1 MEVLGL
7 HLTNDDFQAFS
18 NLVRAKAGINLHE
31 GKRELVRARLSRR
44 VRECNFQTFRDYY
57 DFVVSDETG
66 DELIQVLDSISTNLT
81 NFFREPK
88 HFNFMNEKMLPALV
102 AEREKKGPRRLRIW
116 SAGCSTGEEPYTI
129 AMTVLEF
136 SPRIADWDF
145 KILATDISTRV
156 LKSAW
161 EGEYPMDRLRD
172 VPHAQ
177 LRKYFTKGTGYRD
190 GWFRVRDEIRNL
202 IVFRRFN
209 LMETFPFKH
218 PLDLIFCRNVMIYFD
233 KATQA
238 RLVNK
243 FYGALNP
250 GGYLFIGHS
259 ESLTGVDHGF
269 KYVQPTVYRK

>member
-1 MEVLGL
+1 VEPIGL
-7 HLTNDDFQAFS
+7 HLTEDDFKAFS
-18 NLVRAKAGINLHE
+18 QLVRAKAGINLHE

-44 VRECNFQTFRDYY
+44 VRECNFLTFRDYY
-57 DFVVSDETG
+57 DYVVSDETG

-88 HFNFMNEKMLPALV
+88 HFSFMNEKMLPDLV
-102 AEREKKGPRRLRIW
+102 AERQKKGPKRIRIW
-116 SAGCSTGEEPYTI
+116 SAGCSTGEEPYSI
-129 AMTVLEF
+129 AMTVLDF
-136 SPRIADWDF
+136 SQRMVDWDF

-156 LKSAW
+156 LRSAW
-161 EGEYPMDRLRD
+161 EGEYRADRMRD
-172 VPHAQ
+172 VPVAR
-177 LRKYFTKGTGYRD
+177 LRKYFTKGMGNRN
-190 GWFRVRDEIRNL
+190 GWFRVRDDIRQL
-202 IVFRRFN
+202 VIFRRFN
-209 LMETFPFKH
+209 LMEPFPFKH

-238 RLVNK
+238 RLVKK
-243 FYGALNP
+243 FHGALNA

>member
-1 MEVLGL
+1 MEPIGL
-7 HLTNDDFQAFS
+7 YLTDDDFRAFS
-18 NLVRAKAGINLHE
+18 QLVRTKAGINLHE

-44 VRECNFQTFRDYY
+44 VRECNFLTFSDYY
-57 DFVVSDETG
+57 DYVVSDETG

-81 NFFREPK
+81 NFFRESK
-88 HFNFMNEKMLPALV
+88 HFSFMKDKMLPDLT
-102 AEREKKGPRRLRIW
+102 AEREKRGPRRLRIW
-116 SAGCSTGEEPYTI
+116 SAGCSTGEEPYSI
-129 AMTVLEF
+129 AMTVLDF
-136 SPRIADWDF
+136 SLRMADWDF

-156 LKSAW
+156 LRSAW
-161 EGEYPMDRLRD
+161 EGKYRADRMRD
-172 VPHAQ
+172 VSLAR
-177 LRKYFTKGTGYRD
+177 LRKYFTKGTGNQD
-190 GWFRVRDEIRNL
+190 GWFRIRDDIREL

-209 LMETFPFKH
+209 LMESFPFKH

-238 RLVNK
+238 RLVKK
-243 FYGALNP
+243 FHGALNN